1 MTLAV
6 RDRGSGAVRP
16 RNRGTVSFEPLI
28 RRRRLVILLYVA
40 VAAACAPGL
49 LRLRID
55 NSPEGFFVQDATAL
69 ERLRRLELD
78 FGRDHAVRL
87 VLEGEGIWTR
97 EGLARLAALEQ
108 AAADPR
114 RATGGVYGAA
124 GLYGRHRWHL
134 PEWPPA
140 DPEAFKARVLAD
152 PLDRNA
158 GWVSRDGRA
167 VTVLAGLFEMG
178 PERRDATLEALEA
191 LLAPAKPA
199 RAPIA
204 TSAWRTPRRGSHP
217 AAGPADAGGGDGGD
231 ITGYLAGLP
240 VLNQAVDDALRGIA
254 GRLLPAALLAA
265 VVLLLVLFRRPAVAL
280 LPLALVAVSQT
291 VLFGAMGYAGQRL
304 DVVTVILAPLV
315 FVIALAT
322 GIHVLAFHRRLAAS
336 GAPAR
341 SPVEATLATYRVKAW
356 PVLWTGLT
364 TCIGFGSLA
373 LAETP
378 PVRMLGLWA
387 AFGIAYLTLAALS
400 FYPALL
406 ACVRAGGEGWGE
418 GVAGRGLSRLGM
430 SWAGWAVAHRRV
442 VFAGFG
448 AAALLASVG
457 LPRLRVETGVLEL
470 VDPERPVR
478 TRIAELEARGIGV
491 VSASL
496 VLAAPEGSSLGGPAA
511 LRRLAS
517 LAAELRAEPL
527 VLGAVSAG
535 DLVAGVARHAPPA
548 GSAPSPV
555 DLRAARTRLEREPD
569 LARLLATLE
578 TAGGERSRVILFT
591 RVRGHQE
598 LVPLYRRAEAFARR
612 AFPEAEVWTTGQ
624 YPLVLAGQR
633 SLLRTL
639 VLSLTLTFLVIAAI
653 FRALLGGASLALRAL
668 APNAWPVLLVLGA
681 MGWLGVPVEGATVM
695 VAAVVLGLAVDD
707 TLHSLGHFRRRVRG
721 GDREPEP
728 GRAAVE
734 TLAETA
740 PGHVSTSL
748 VLALGFAVCALSS
761 VAPVARFGALAVCGI
776 AGALAA
782 DLLLVP
788 ALLAG
793 VPAGALARLGERM

>member
-1 MTLAV
+1 M
-6 RDRGSGAVRP
+6 
-16 RNRGTVSFEPLI
+16 VSLEPLV
-28 RRRRLVILLYVA
+28 RRRRLVILAYV
-40 VAAACAPGL
+40 VLAAACAPGL

-55 NSPEGFFVQDATAL
+55 NSPEGFFLQDAAAL
-69 ERLRRLELD
+69 ERFRRLELD
-78 FGRDHAVRL
+78 FGRDRGVRL
-87 VLEGEGIWTR
+87 VIEGEGIWTR

-114 RATGGVYGAA
+114 RATGGVYGVA

-152 PLDRNA
+152 PVDRNA
-158 GWVSRDGRA
+158 GWVSPDGRA
-167 VTVLAGLFEMG
+167 VTVLAGLYEMG
-178 PERRDATLEALEA
+178 PKRRDATLKALEA
-191 LLAPAKPA
+191 LLPA
-199 RAPIA
+199 
-204 TSAWRTPRRGSHP
+204 TG
-217 AAGPADAGGGDGGD
+217 
-231 ITGYLAGLP
+231 GYLAGLP

-315 FVIALAT
+315 FVIALAI
-322 GIHVLAFHRRLAAS
+322 GIHVLAYHRRVAAS
-336 GAPAR
+336 GPPGR
-341 SPVEATLATYRVKAW
+341 DPEEAALATYRVKAW

-364 TCIGFGSLA
+364 TCVGFGSLA

-406 ACVRAGGEGWGE
+406 ACVRVGGEGTPARSE
-418 GVAGRGLSRLGM
+418 VVGRGLSRLGGTL
-430 SWAGWAVAHRRV
+430 AGWAVARRRA

-470 VDPERPVR
+470 VEPERPVR
-478 TRIAELEARGIGV
+478 ARIAELEARGIGV

-496 VLAAPEGSSLGGPAA
+496 VLAVPEGSSLGGPAA

-517 LAAELRAEPL
+517 VAAELRAEPL

-548 GSAPSPV
+548 GSAPSPA
-555 DLRAARTRLEREPD
+555 DLTAARARLEREPD

-591 RVRGHQE
+591 RARGQQE
-598 LVPLYRRAEAFARR
+598 LVPLFRRAEAYTRR

-668 APNAWPVLLVLGA
+668 APNAWSVLLVLGA
-681 MGWLGVPVEGATVM
+681 MGWLGVPVKGATVM

-728 GRAAVE
+728 GRAAIE

-761 VAPVARFGALAVCGI
+761 VVPVARFGALAVCGI

-782 DLLLVP
+782 DLVLVP

-793 VPAGALARLGERM
+793 VPAPALARLGSRPQADGQ

>member
-1 MTLAV
+1 
-6 RDRGSGAVRP
+6 
-16 RNRGTVSFEPLI
+16 LI
-28 RRRRLVILLYVA
+28 RRRRLVLLLYVA
-40 VAAACAPGL
+40 IAAACAPGL

-55 NSPEGFFVQDATAL
+55 NSPEGFFVQDAAAL

-124 GLYGRHRWHL
+124 GLYSHHRWHL

-158 GWVSRDGRA
+158 GWVSPDGRA
-167 VTVLAGLFEMG
+167 VTVLAGLYEMG
-178 PERRDATLEALEA
+178 PERREATLEALEA
-191 LLAPAKPA
+191 LLPA
-199 RAPIA
+199 
-204 TSAWRTPRRGSHP
+204 TG
-217 AAGPADAGGGDGGD
+217 
-231 ITGYLAGLP
+231 GYLAGLP
-240 VLNQAVDDALRGIA
+240 VLNRAVDDALRGIA

-280 LPLALVAVSQT
+280 LPLALVAVCQT

-322 GIHVLAFHRRLAAS
+322 GIHVLAYHRRLAAS
-336 GAPAR
+336 DAPGR
-341 SPVEATLATYRVKAW
+341 DPEEAALATYRVKAW

-364 TCIGFGSLA
+364 TCVGFGSLA

-406 ACVRAGGEGWGE
+406 ACVKVEGERTPTRAAIITTEGKSLPLPRGGGEGRGE
-418 GVAGRGLSRLGM
+418 GVARRGLSRMGM
-430 SWAGWAVAHRRV
+430 SWAGWAVAHRWV

-470 VDPERPVR
+470 VEPERPVR
-478 TRIAELEARGIGV
+478 ARIAELEARGIGV

-548 GSAPSPV
+548 GSAPSPA
-555 DLRAARTRLEREPD
+555 DLTAARARLEREPD

-598 LVPLYRRAEAFARR
+598 LVPLYRRAEAYARR

-668 APNAWPVLLVLGA
+668 AANAWPVLLVLGA

-707 TLHSLGHFRRRVRG
+707 TLHSLGHFRRRARG

-740 PGHVSTSL
+740 PGHVATSL

-761 VAPVARFGALAVCGI
+761 VVPVARFGALAVCGI

-793 VPAGALARLGERM
+793 VSAGALARLRERM